1 MGLDVEIM
9 TEADDAQLLAEY
21 GVMGRYRYY
30 VRQDIETVRAI
41 LLYEQMWDE
50 RSQKLDVA
58 DRRCKRCGNL
68 LPEK

>member
-1 MGLDVEIM
+1 MGRNVEIM

-21 GVMGRYRYY
+21 VVIGRYWYY
-30 VRQDIETVRAI
+30 GRQDIETVRAI